1 MFPYADVSD
10 KNPLKYLLDFK
21 DFGTELS
28 QGEIVDIIV
37 DEFRIQ
43 TDKSV
48 WPIAQYMSYL
58 YGYSFKQ
65 ISYSYFSY
73 DSNRTIFDAIF

>member
-37 DEFRIQ
+37 DEFRI
-43 TDKSV
+43 
-48 WPIAQYMSYL
+48 
-58 YGYSFKQ
+58 
-65 ISYSYFSY
+65 
-73 DSNRTIFDAIF
+73 